1 MKPKKYS
8 AQKIF
13 IVGDIR
19 FKEEFVAINLKLC
32 QKRIRHPMLKNIVQK
47 K

>member
-19 FKEEFVAINLKLC
+19 FKEEFVEIK
-32 QKRIRHPMLKNIVQK
+32 KKIKNEKNKTPK
-47 K
+47 KI